1 MERPIT
7 ETRVQTSLSEAV
19 AEAIRSGTDELDR
32 LASLI
37 KEAEQRLGRPAQ
49 PMRDGRPKS
58 VEADGY
64 SFLLDAAVSDLV
76 GKLDRN
82 RAVLSTFNVVFFGRT
97 GAGKSTL
104 LSALGRLDGELV
116 SDGHSDFTTEV
127 RSLDW
132 NGCRLYDTP
141 GINGWGRTQSRQDL
155 EEKARAAVETA
166 DVVLL
171 CFDTQSQQAA
181 EFAKVAEWV
190 HIYRKPALAILNV
203 RNLKWRDPLRA
214 PDPED
219 RLQLTA
225 TVRQHASNIS
235 DELQAI
241 GLSGVPVVAINSK
254 RCLFARASTPFL
266 GPAANELEKMRD
278 VRGVDYLEKWSN
290 LPVLERLLTAYV
302 TEGATDL
309 RVAAVREMVRAGFS
323 MWADQLDAFVS
334 GQRDRCASVERT
346 VADWLNVLGYPGDRR
361 KHANLPDK
369 DGVRG
374 LVSTLEELIGEPF
387 GASSVGRLER
397 HAQQI
402 LRSLLSPHRARSITD
417 SEGLIREAFDDRR
430 TVSDVEF
437 NQKVFDQAQIDASV
451 AEAASSA
458 MTFLEDNLKL
468 SGLDAAL
475 DLDLVAQRQGHVKGA
490 AGAVNRIAGNVLKAS
505 QLVMD
510 STAVVLGIIAATN
523 FWNPA
528 GWMAAVIL
536 GGLGIAGSVMSFF
549 GGLARK
555 KAERARIKARAQALA
570 DARVAVNSYFDEC
583 ESKQLQRIMQEAWT
597 LASAP
602 LAGLLKEA
610 IHDRRGT
617 VRVAAAAAWLREA
630 AVAQPAPPSPE
641 LLVDRVVARLHQQLG
656 SPALPTV
663 SAMLLGED
671 WVAESSAD
679 RAHGVPSDRDNAE
692 FDEAARRAC
701 GRFSSHLAGVIAAAD
716 GDDAAAWLRG
726 IGDADFLE
734 PLEKDEIERARALL
748 DLPPRLA
755 VLGDFSS
762 GKTSLIKRLLA
773 ETGSPTPDS
782 LRVHAAPATDAIHR
796 HPFGSFTLV
805 DAPGF
810 QSRAGGHETVAFA
823 AAESA
828 ALVLVVLHV
837 NLLIGDLTHLDRLLL
852 GTEVSEGRLD
862 RTIFVIGR
870 IDELGADPHGAAGEL
885 TSRRLLK
892 EAELA
897 QALAARGIQVRSGQV
912 LTVAADPFGLVG
924 ERLPVSRSDYSDAD
938 RRWDGIDTLSAPLNA
953 LDRAQ
958 LRVLASRAAADL
970 ATGTLLRFRHRLQGG
985 IADMQ
990 VEYDATVRLQMVI
1003 GTSVQELD
1011 LIIGSAKRLIERIV
1025 NDHAN
1030 EMIAEALGA
1039 DPREIEAMAPS
1050 LAAWL
1055 EDPRLA
1061 AGLEA
1066 GMKTVERDLEEW
1078 SQQHEPHVGRE
1089 LSRWEFTMSAE
1100 GLETDSPLIGAEN
1113 GTGLRFVA
1121 AVIRESTRMVKA
1133 VGTRDAV
1140 YAIGKKVLGVNFK
1153 PWGAVK
1159 AGARVARVGAVLG
1172 VVAVGFDVAAW
1183 VKSQKEENS
1192 REYARKLAAD
1202 RIRETAPKAIDQLI
1216 GTHPADTSEVPENL
1230 VASADHLRK
1239 QLAAQVEE
1247 LQRISAQQYAAI
1259 TAANSQVEAI
1269 TRLINLRKEAT

>member
-1 MERPIT
+1 M
-7 ETRVQTSLSEAV
+7 SLPEAV

-37 KEAEQRLGRPAQ
+37 KEAEHRLGGSAWLV
-49 PMRDGRPKS
+49 RDGRPKS

-76 GKLDRN
+76 DKLDRN

-97 GAGKSTL
+97 GVGKSTL
-104 LSALGRLDGELV
+104 LSALGRLDGELI

-155 EEKARAAVETA
+155 EEKARVAVETA

-203 RNLKWRDPLRA
+203 RNPMWRDPLRA
-214 PDPED
+214 PSPEH
-219 RLQLTA
+219 RLKLA
-225 TVRQHASNIS
+225 AAVREHAVNIS

-241 GLSGVPVVAINSK
+241 GLSGVPVVAIHSK
-254 RCLFARASTPFL
+254 RCLFARASTPFR
-266 GPAANELEKMRD
+266 GPAANELENMRAA
-278 VRGVDYLEKWSN
+278 RGVDYLEKWSN
-290 LPVLERLLTAYV
+290 LPVLEGLLTAYV

-309 RVAAVREMVRAGFS
+309 RVAAVREMIRAGFNT
-323 MWADQLDAFVS
+323 WANQIDAFVS
-334 GQRDRCASVERT
+334 GHRDRCASVERT
-346 VADWLNVLGYPGDRR
+346 VADWLNVLGYPGDRS
-361 KHANLPDK
+361 NLPAK
-369 DGVRG
+369 GGVSD
-374 LVSTLEELIGEPF
+374 LISTLEELIGKPF
-387 GASSVGRLER
+387 GASSAGRLER

-402 LRSLLSPHRARSITD
+402 LRSLLSPHRARSIAAAED
-417 SEGLIREAFDDRR
+417 LIREAFDDRR
-430 TVSDVEF
+430 TVSDVKF
-437 NQKVFDQAQIDASV
+437 NQQVFDQAQVDASA
-451 AEAASSA
+451 AEAARSA
-458 MTFLEDNLKL
+458 MAFLEDNLKL
-468 SGLDAAL
+468 SGRDAAL
-475 DLDLVAQRQGHVKGA
+475 DLDLVAQRQGYVKGA
-490 AGAVNRIAGNVLKAS
+490 AGAVNRITGNVLKAS
-505 QLVMD
+505 QLV
-510 STAVVLGIIAATN
+510 AGGAAAVLGIIAATN

-555 KAERARIKARAQALA
+555 KAERVRTKARAQALA
-570 DARVAVNSYFDEC
+570 DARAAVNSYFDEC
-583 ESKQLQRIMQEAWT
+583 ESKQLQRIMQEAWA

-602 LAGLLKEA
+602 FAGLLKEA

-617 VRVAAAAAWLREA
+617 VRVGAAAAWLRDI

-641 LLVDRVVARLHQQLG
+641 LVADRVVARLHQRLH

-671 WVAESSAD
+671 WVAESSAG
-679 RAHGVPSDRDNAE
+679 RAYRLLSDRDNAE
-692 FDEAARRAC
+692 FDEAARRAR

-734 PLEKDEIERARALL
+734 PLEKDEIERARASL

-773 ETGSPTPDS
+773 ETGSPTPDF
-782 LRVHAAPATDAIHR
+782 LRVHAAQATDAVQR

-805 DAPGF
+805 DTPGF
-810 QSRAGGHETVAFA
+810 QSRADSYDTAAFA

-852 GTEVSEGRLD
+852 GTEVSEGKLD

-870 IDELGADPHGAAGEL
+870 IDELGADPHSSAGEL

-897 QALAARGIQVRSGQV
+897 QALAARGIQVRTGQV

-924 ERLPVSRSDYSDAD
+924 DRLPVSRSDYSDVN
-938 RRWDGIDTLSAPLNA
+938 RGWDGIDTLSAPLHA
-953 LDRAQ
+953 LDREQ
-958 LRVLASRAAADL
+958 LRVLASHAAADL
-970 ATGTLLRFRHRLQGG
+970 AMGTLLRLQNRLQGE

-990 VEYDATVRLQMVI
+990 VEYDATVRLQLVI
-1003 GTSVQELD
+1003 GTALQELD
-1011 LIIGSAKRLIERIV
+1011 LVSDSAKRLIERIV

-1039 DPREIEAMAPS
+1039 DPREVEAMARS
-1050 LAAWL
+1050 LAAWSQ
-1055 EDPRLA
+1055 DPRLR

-1066 GMKTVERDLEEW
+1066 GMKTIERDLEEW
-1078 SQQHEPHVGRE
+1078 RQQHEPHVGRE
-1089 LSRWEFTMSAE
+1089 LSRWKSTMSAE
-1100 GLETDSPLIGAEN
+1100 GLETDPPLIGTEN
-1113 GTGLRFVA
+1113 GAGLRFA
-1121 AVIRESTRMVKA
+1121 AALIREAARMVKA
-1133 VGTRDAV
+1133 AGTRDAV
-1140 YAIGKKVLGVNFK
+1140 YTIGKKVLGMNFK

-1183 VKSQKEENS
+1183 VKAQRDENS
-1192 REYARKLAAD
+1192 RESARKLAAD
-1202 RIRETAPKAIDQLI
+1202 HIRETAPKVIDQII
-1216 GTHPADTSEVPENL
+1216 GTHPAGTGEVPENL
-1230 VASADHLRK
+1230 VASADHLRE
-1239 QLAAQVEE
+1239 QLASRVEE
-1247 LQRISAQQYAAI
+1247 LQRESAQQYAAI
-1259 TAANSQVEAI
+1259 TAANSRVEAI
-1269 TRLINLRKEAT
+1269 TRLIKLRKEAA

>member
-1 MERPIT
+1 M
-7 ETRVQTSLSEAV
+7 QTSLSEAV

-37 KEAEQRLGRPAQ
+37 KEAQQRLGGSARPV
-49 PMRDGRPKS
+49 RDRGPKS

-76 GKLDRN
+76 DKLDRN

-141 GINGWGRTQSRQDL
+141 GINGWGRAQSRQDL
-155 EEKARAAVETA
+155 EEKARVAVETA

-171 CFDTQSQQAA
+171 CFDSQSQQAA

-203 RNLKWRDPLRA
+203 RNLMWRDPLRE
-214 PDPED
+214 PRTERRQD
-219 RLQLTA
+219 LTV
-225 TVRQHASNIS
+225 TVRQHALNIS
-235 DELQAI
+235 DELREI
-241 GLSGVPVVAINSK
+241 GLSVVPVVAIHSK
-254 RCLFARASTPFL
+254 RCLFARASTPFR
-266 GPAANELEKMRD
+266 GPAANELENMRA

-290 LPVLERLLTAYV
+290 LPVLEGLLTAYV

-309 RVAAVREMVRAGFS
+309 RVAAVREMIRAGFS
-323 MWADQLDAFVS
+323 TWADQIDAFAS
-334 GQRDRCASVERT
+334 GQRERCASVERT

-361 KHANLPDK
+361 EHASLPGK
-369 DGVRG
+369 DGVSG
-374 LVSTLEELIGEPF
+374 LISTLEELIGEPF
-387 GASSVGRLER
+387 GGSSVGRLER

-402 LRSLLSPHRARSITD
+402 LRSLLSPHRARSITSAED
-417 SEGLIREAFDDRR
+417 LIREAFDDRR
-430 TVSDVEF
+430 TVSDLEF
-437 NQKVFDQAQIDASV
+437 NQKVFDQAQVDASV
-451 AEAASSA
+451 VEAASSA

-468 SGLDAAL
+468 SGRDAAL
-475 DLDLVAQRQGHVKGA
+475 DLDLVAQRLGHVKGA
-490 AGAVNRIAGNVLKAS
+490 AGAVNRIMGNVLKAS
-505 QLVMD
+505 QLV
-510 STAVVLGIIAATN
+510 AGGAAAVLGIIAATN

-528 GWMAAVIL
+528 GWVAAVIL

-555 KAERARIKARAQALA
+555 RAESVRSKARAQALA
-570 DARVAVNSYFDEC
+570 DARMAVNSYFDEC
-583 ESKQLQRIMQEAWT
+583 ESKQLQRIVQEAWA

-602 LAGLLKEA
+602 LADLLKEA

-617 VRVAAAAAWLREA
+617 VRVGAAAAWLRDVA
-630 AVAQPAPPSPE
+630 MAQPAPPSPE
-641 LLVDRVVARLHQQLG
+641 LVADRVVARLHQQLV
-656 SPALPTV
+656 SPVLSTV

-679 RAHGVPSDRDNAE
+679 RVRGFPSDRDNAG
-692 FDEAARRAC
+692 FDEAARRAR
-701 GRFSSHLAGVIAAAD
+701 GRFSSHLAGVIAAA
-716 GDDAAAWLRG
+716 GRDDAAAWLRR

-734 PLEKDEIERARALL
+734 PLEKDEIDRARALL

-762 GKTSLIKRLLA
+762 GKTSLIKRLLSEA
-773 ETGSPTPDS
+773 DLPAPDS
-782 LRVHAAPATDAIHR
+782 LRVHAAPATDAIQR

-810 QSRAGGHETVAFA
+810 QSRADGHETVAFA

-837 NLLIGDLTHLDRLLL
+837 NLLLGDLTHLDRLLL
-852 GTEVSEGRLD
+852 GTEVSQGKLD

-870 IDELGADPHGAAGEL
+870 IDELGADPHSASREL

-897 QALAARGIQVRSGQV
+897 QALAARGIQVRTGQV

-924 ERLPVSRSDYSDAD
+924 DRLPVSRSDYSDAD
-938 RRWDGIDTLSAPLNA
+938 RRWDGIDTLSAPLHA
-953 LDRAQ
+953 LDREQ

-970 ATGTLLRFRHRLQGG
+970 AAGTLMRLRNRLQGE
-985 IADMQ
+985 ITDMQ
-990 VEYDATVRLQMVI
+990 VEYDATVRLQLVI
-1003 GTSVQELD
+1003 GIALQELD
-1011 LIIGSAKRLIERIV
+1011 LISDSAKRHIERIV

-1039 DPREIEAMAPS
+1039 DPREIEAMERS
-1050 LAAWL
+1050 LAAWS
-1055 EDPRLA
+1055 EDPRLT
-1061 AGLEA
+1061 AGLDA
-1066 GMKTVERDLEEW
+1066 GMKTIERDLEEW
-1078 SQQHEPHVGRE
+1078 RQQHEPNVGRE
-1089 LSRWEFTMSAE
+1089 LSRWKFTMSAE
-1100 GLETDSPLIGAEN
+1100 GLETESPLIGAEN
-1113 GTGLRFVA
+1113 GAGIRFAA
-1121 AVIRESTRMVKA
+1121 AVIRESARMVKA

-1159 AGARVARVGAVLG
+1159 AGARVAKVGAVLG
-1172 VVAVGFDVAAW
+1172 VVAVGFDVGAW
-1183 VKSQKEENS
+1183 VQAQKEENS
-1192 REYARKLAAD
+1192 RESARKLAAD
-1202 RIRETAPKAIDQLI
+1202 RIRETAPKVIDQII
-1216 GTHPADTSEVPENL
+1216 GTHPADTGEVPETL
-1230 VASADHLRK
+1230 VAAADHLRD
-1239 QLAAQVEE
+1239 QLTARVGE
-1247 LQRISAQQYAAI
+1247 LQRESARQYAAI
-1259 TAANSQVEAI
+1259 TAANSRVEAI
-1269 TRLINLRKEAT
+1269 TRLINLRQEAA

>member
-1 MERPIT
+1 MDGSRWGQPVT

-37 KEAEQRLGRPAQ
+37 KEAEQRLGGSARPV
-49 PMRDGRPKS
+49 RDGRPKS

-76 GKLDRN
+76 DKLDRN
-82 RAVLSTFNVVFFGRT
+82 RAVLSSFNVVFFGRT

-141 GINGWGRTQSRQDL
+141 GINGWGRTQSQQDL
-155 EEKARAAVETA
+155 EEKARVAVETA

-171 CFDTQSQQAA
+171 CFDSQSQQAA
-181 EFAKVAEWV
+181 EFAKVAEWI

-203 RNLKWRDPLRA
+203 RNLMWRDPLRA
-214 PDPED
+214 PSPEH
-219 RLQLTA
+219 RLNMTA
-225 TVRQHASNIS
+225 MVREHAVNIS
-235 DELQAI
+235 DELQEI
-241 GLSGVPVVAINSK
+241 GLSGVPVVAIHSQ
-254 RCLFARASTPFL
+254 RCLFARASTPFR
-266 GPAANELEKMRD
+266 GPAAKQLENMRA

-290 LPVLERLLTAYV
+290 LPVLEALLTAYV

-309 RVAAVREMVRAGFS
+309 RVAAVREMIRAGFS
-323 MWADQLDAFVS
+323 TWADQIDAFVS

-361 KHANLPDK
+361 EHASLPGK
-369 DGVRG
+369 DGVSD
-374 LVSTLEELIGEPF
+374 LISTLEELIGQPF

-402 LRSLLSPHRARSITD
+402 LHSLLSPHRARSITD
-417 SEGLIREAFDDRR
+417 AEDLIREAFDDRR
-430 TVSDVEF
+430 TLPDVEF

-475 DLDLVAQRQGHVKGA
+475 DLDLVAQRQEHVKGA
-490 AGAVNRIAGNVLKAS
+490 AGAVNRIAGNVLRAS
-505 QLVMD
+505 QLVTG
-510 STAVVLGIIAATN
+510 STAAVLGIIAATN

-555 KAERARIKARAQALA
+555 KAERVRSKARAQALA
-570 DARVAVNSYFDEC
+570 GARVAVNSYFDEC
-583 ESKQLQRIMQEAWT
+583 EWKQLQRIMQEAWT

-617 VRVAAAAAWLREA
+617 VRVGAAAAWLRDV

-641 LLVDRVVARLHQQLG
+641 LVADRVVAHLHKQLG

-671 WVAESSAD
+671 WVAESSTD
-679 RAHGVPSDRDNAE
+679 RAHGLLSDRDNAE
-692 FDEAARRAC
+692 FDEAARRAR
-701 GRFSSHLAGVIAAAD
+701 GRFSSHLAGVIAVAD

-726 IGDADFLE
+726 IGDALFLE

-762 GKTSLIKRLLA
+762 GKTGLIKRLLA

-782 LRVHAAPATDAIHR
+782 LRVHAAPATDAIQR

-810 QSRAGGHETVAFA
+810 QSRADGHDTVAFA

-852 GTEVSEGRLD
+852 GTEVSEGKLD

-870 IDELGADPHGAAGEL
+870 IDELGADPHSAAGEL

-897 QALAARGIQVRSGQV
+897 QALAARGIQVRTGQV

-924 ERLPVSRSDYSDAD
+924 DRLPVSRSDYGDAE
-938 RRWDGIDTLSAPLNA
+938 RRWDGIDTLSAPLHA
-953 LDRAQ
+953 LDRDQ
-958 LRVLASRAAADL
+958 LRVLVSRAAADL
-970 ATGTLLRFRHRLQGG
+970 AMGTLLRLRDRQQGE

-1003 GTSVQELD
+1003 GTSLQELD
-1011 LIIGSAKRLIERIV
+1011 LISDSARRLIERIV

-1039 DPREIEAMAPS
+1039 DPREIEAMARS
-1050 LAAWL
+1050 LAAWWRT
-1055 EDPRLA
+1055 PASQPASRLA
-1061 AGLEA
+1061 
-1066 GMKTVERDLEEW
+1066 
-1078 SQQHEPHVGRE
+1078 
-1089 LSRWEFTMSAE
+1089 
-1100 GLETDSPLIGAEN
+1100 
-1113 GTGLRFVA
+1113 
-1121 AVIRESTRMVKA
+1121 
-1133 VGTRDAV
+1133 
-1140 YAIGKKVLGVNFK
+1140 
-1153 PWGAVK
+1153 
-1159 AGARVARVGAVLG
+1159 
-1172 VVAVGFDVAAW
+1172 
-1183 VKSQKEENS
+1183 
-1192 REYARKLAAD
+1192 
-1202 RIRETAPKAIDQLI
+1202 
-1216 GTHPADTSEVPENL
+1216 
-1230 VASADHLRK
+1230 
-1239 QLAAQVEE
+1239 
-1247 LQRISAQQYAAI
+1247 
-1259 TAANSQVEAI
+1259 
-1269 TRLINLRKEAT
+1269 